1 MEKIN
6 RKSSA
11 RASIKLGELDYTP
24 VLIALAVVLVTL
36 VVLFLWKRKKT
47 VRSAVLFTGLCDSGK
62 TFLFT
67 HLCLGGG
74 RETFTS
80 IKENVGSF
88 KTDKGRE
95 LKMVDVPGHERL
107 RGKFFD
113 EYKTIAQ
120 AIVFMIDSVT
130 VQKDIRDVADFLYTV
145 LADKATT
152 KVPVVVLCNKQDETL
167 AKTETAIKSML
178 EKEINIVRQT
188 RRSQLQSVDN
198 STSSES
204 FLGKSAGVD
213 FEFEQLGQRIR
224 FVSCSTK
231 EEKYEGLT
239 SFLESL

>member
-11 RASIKLGELDYTP
+11 RPSVKLSDLDYTP
-24 VLIALAVVLVTL
+24 VLIALAVVLLTF

-74 RETFTS
+74 RETYTS

-88 KTDKGRE
+88 QTEKGRE
-95 LKMVDVPGHERL
+95 LKVVDVPGHERL

-113 EYKTIAQ
+113 EYKNIAK
-120 AIVFMIDSVT
+120 AIVYMIDSVT
-130 VQKDIRDVADFLYTV
+130 VQKDIRDVADFLYTI

-152 KVPVVVLCNKQDETL
+152 KIPVVVLCNKQDETL
-167 AKTETAIKSML
+167 AKSETAIKSML

-198 STSSES
+198 SASSDT

-224 FVSCSTK
+224 FVPCSAK
-231 EEKYEGLT
+231 DEQFEGLT
-239 SFLESL
+239 TFLEAL

>member
-1 MEKIN
+1 MDKAD

-11 RASIKLGELDYTP
+11 RASIKLGELNYTP
-24 VLIALAVVLVTL
+24 VLIALAVVLLTI

-62 TFLFT
+62 TYLFA
-67 HLCLGGG
+67 HLCLGGA

-88 KTDKGRE
+88 KTERGRV
-95 LKMVDVPGHERL
+95 LKMVDVPGNERL

-113 EYKTIAQ
+113 EYKNIAK
-120 AIVFMIDSVT
+120 AIVYMIDSVT
-130 VQKDIRDVADFLYTV
+130 VQKDIRDVADFLYTILV
-145 LADKATT
+145 DKATS

-198 STSSES
+198 SSSS
-204 FLGKSAGVD
+204 DTFLGKSASVD
-213 FEFEQLGQRIR
+213 FEFEQLGQRVR
-224 FVSCSTK
+224 FVPCSAM
-231 EEKYEGLT
+231 EEQFAGLT
-239 SFLESL
+239 KFLDTL

>member
-1 MEKIN
+1 MEKVN

-24 VLIALAVVLVTL
+24 VLIALAVVLLTF

-47 VRSAVLFTGLCDSGK
+47 VRSAVLLTGLCDSGK
-62 TFLFT
+62 TYLFT

-80 IKENVGSF
+80 IKENVGNLET
-88 KTDKGRE
+88 KKGRQ
-95 LKMVDVPGHERL
+95 LKIVDVPGHERL

-113 EYKTIAQ
+113 EYKNIAK
-120 AIVFMIDSVT
+120 AIVYMIDSVT
-130 VQKDIRDVADFLYTV
+130 VQKDIRDVADFLYTI

-152 KVPVVVLCNKQDETL
+152 KIPVVVLCNKQDETL

-188 RRSQLQSVDN
+188 RKSQLQSVDN
-198 STSSES
+198 SSTSET
-204 FLGKSAGVD
+204 FLGKSANVD
-213 FEFEQLGQRIR
+213 FEFDQLGQRIR
-224 FVSCSTK
+224 FLPCSAI
-231 EEKYEGLT
+231 EEEFDGLT
-239 SFLESL
+239 TFLETL

>member
-1 MEKIN
+1 MDKMN

-11 RASIKLGELDYTP
+11 RASVKLADLDYTP
-24 VLIALAVVLVTL
+24 VLIALAVILLTF

-62 TFLFT
+62 TYLFT

-88 KTDKGRE
+88 KTEKGRE
-95 LKMVDVPGHERL
+95 LRMVDVPGHERL

-113 EYKTIAQ
+113 EYKNVAK

-130 VQKDIRDVADFLYTV
+130 VQKDIRDVADFLYTI

-198 STSSES
+198 STASDT

-224 FVSCSTK
+224 FVPCSTK
-231 EEKYEGLT
+231 DEKYDGLT
-239 SFLESL
+239 AFLEAL

>member
-1 MEKIN
+1 MEKVN

-24 VLIALAVVLVTL
+24 VLIALAVVLLTL

-88 KTDKGRE
+88 KTEKGRE

-113 EYKTIAQ
+113 EYKNIAK
-120 AIVFMIDSVT
+120 AIVYMIDSVT
-130 VQKDIRDVADFLYTV
+130 VQKDIRDVAD
-145 LADKATT
+145 
-152 KVPVVVLCNKQDETL
+152 
-167 AKTETAIKSML
+167 
-178 EKEINIVRQT
+178 
-188 RRSQLQSVDN
+188 
-198 STSSES
+198 TSSES

-224 FVSCSTK
+224 FVPCSTK